1 MSNEPVKTICGS
13 VYYPERIGL
22 LPNSTLH
29 VHLLDISL
37 ADAPAKELAAQIT
50 SNAEKAGL
58 HFNLTYKLSDVLS
71 GHTYAIRADITCD
84 NKLIYTTTQQHPVAL
99 GVDYV
104 KGQEV
109 LVSRV

>member
-1 MSNEPVKTICGS
+1 MSNEPVKTLGGK
-13 VYYPERIGL
+13 VHYLERIGL
-22 LPNSTLH
+22 PPNSTLH

-37 ADAPAKELAAQIT
+37 AGARSKELAVQIT
-50 SNAEKAGL
+50 PNAEKVGL
-58 HFNLTYKLSDVLS
+58 GFNLTYKLSDVLS